1 VTENDVVPRRP
12 RSGRRPAT
20 GSVVLWAVVALV
32 FWAGALREG
41 GVLPW
46 VLAFTA
52 ATVAVVAAFSGRRR
66 V

>member
-1 VTENDVVPRRP
+1 MPRRP
-12 RSGRRPAT
+12 RPGRRPAI
-20 GSVVLWAVVALV
+20 GSVVLCAVVALV
-32 FWAGALREG
+32 CWAGAVLEG

>member
-1 VTENDVVPRRP
+1 
-12 RSGRRPAT
+12 
-20 GSVVLWAVVALV
+20 VVALV